1 MIFKICV
8 CECGHGHIRRDM
20 EFAEVEQERLDGA
33 AAVQPD
39 MEKKKKKKLNM
50 KPVVNYPRNKVS
62 EKSVGTFF
70 SQLNNKQ
77 GNSNSSKKSQ
87 KPSFEDDVASD
98 GDGDA
103 LPIPGL
109 KLSPLTLNLDLSTIT
124 LNYKGTSNKAKKLTS
139 AQTSSNK
146 DEDGWTTVSKG
157 SARREN
163 KLDDLATNTF
173 IENNSKDSLLSET
186 KLHHTTETDKVFH
199 SDDESYDMDVLQPS
213 EASTEVLSAV
223 NIRNEYSKK
232 VVEDDTENELSRSEL
247 EQMLEELVE
256 EKWVEELSKKK
267 ALDKVKYLVDHN
279 QDLSNALVTERNK
292 LQQSINFLQQSNMEL
307 REVAE
312 TREAALQKQLGEQ
325 QTALLDEVDARKV
338 CLEQIGYL
346 NNLYQGLQ
354 NDHARAVSVL
364 ESDRT
369 KLEKEMIEATEMV
382 KSHDKAVSQMVQL
395 ENKKMLSKVD
405 GMEAKVESFNNIV
418 NDLKKQ
424 MEEISV
430 NNFVSKENLVSEKK
444 LVRNLK
450 DQLEAER
457 TAHKNEVK
465 TILETVLAVLKSNTR
480 NGLSSTIFQQILRE
494 IEAHNNLEAADLT
507 NLVGKFY
514 EEKSD
519 QSEIAPPSSFC
530 TRQSVFSSTDKQFT
544 NKECPWLMEMLET
557 VRQEA
562 TQTQDRVEMLEALV
576 KNLQWKTM
584 LMERKLTISEEMDK
598 SDSKEKRLMGMKT
611 KIVDLVQDFSHF
623 EEMSSEMA
631 CEQDVVEHQIDTI
644 NYGVDQQVLDNKTL
658 REDLTRMEKKMEAFE
673 EEVKVDKSKRQ
684 SWSAC
689 MWL

>member
-20 EFAEVEQERLDGA
+20 EIAEVEQEPLDGA

-39 MEKKKKKKLNM
+39 MEKRKKKKSNM

-70 SQLNNKQ
+70 SQLNNNQ

-139 AQTSSNK
+139 AQTSSTK
-146 DEDGWTTVSKG
+146 DEDGWTTVCKG

-199 SDDESYDMDVLQPS
+199 SDDESYDLDVLQPF

-223 NIRNEYSKK
+223 IIRNEYSKK
-232 VVEDDTENELSRSEL
+232 VVEDHTENELSRSEL

-450 DQLEAER
+450 DQLEAGR

-507 NLVGKFY
+507 NLVGKFWR
-514 EEKSD
+514 KS
-519 QSEIAPPSSFC
+519 
-530 TRQSVFSSTDKQFT
+530 RT
-544 NKECPWLMEMLET
+544 N
-557 VRQEA
+557 Q
-562 TQTQDRVEMLEALV
+562 
-576 KNLQWKTM
+576 NL
-584 LMERKLTISEEMDK
+584 LL
-598 SDSKEKRLMGMKT
+598 RLAF
-611 KIVDLVQDFSHF
+611 VQDSQFF
-623 EEMSSEMA
+623 PA
-631 CEQDVVEHQIDTI
+631 QT
-644 NYGVDQQVLDNKTL
+644 NNLLTKNVLG
-658 REDLTRMEKKMEAFE
+658 
-673 EEVKVDKSKRQ
+673 
-684 SWSAC
+684 
-689 MWL
+689 

>member
-1 MIFKICV
+1 
-8 CECGHGHIRRDM
+8 
-20 EFAEVEQERLDGA
+20 
-33 AAVQPD
+33 
-39 MEKKKKKKLNM
+39 M

-186 KLHHTTETDKVFH
+186 KLHHTKETDKIFH

-312 TREAALQKQLGEQ
+312 AREATFQKQLGELQ
-325 QTALLDEVDARKV
+325 ATLLAEVGARKE
-338 CLEQIGYL
+338 CLEQNGYL
-346 NNLYQGLQ
+346 SCLYQGLQ
-354 NDHARAVSVL
+354 NDHARAVAVL
-364 ESDRT
+364 EDDRT
-369 KLEKEMIEATEMV
+369 KLKKEIIEATELI
-382 KSHDKAVSQMVQL
+382 KSHDIIAASQMV
-395 ENKKMLSKVD
+395 EMSTN
-405 GMEAKVESFNNIV
+405 
-418 NDLKKQ
+418 
-424 MEEISV
+424 
-430 NNFVSKENLVSEKK
+430 NLVYEESLISGKK
-444 LVRNLK
+444 IVRNLQ

-457 TAHKNEVK
+457 NDHKNELK
-465 TILETVLAVLKSNTR
+465 TILETVQDALKLKTR
-480 NGLSSTIFQQILRE
+480 NGFSSSIFQQILKK
-494 IEAHNNLEAADLT
+494 IEAGYNPEAADVT
-507 NLVGKFY
+507 NVVSKLY
-514 EEKSD
+514 DEKSD
-519 QSEIAPPSSFC
+519 NSEVTPLSSFC
-530 TRQSVFSSTDKQFT
+530 TSQSVVSTTDKQV
-544 NKECPWLMEMLET
+544 NNS
-557 VRQEA
+557 EA
-562 TQTQDRVEMLEALV
+562 SLLLGRVEMLEATV
-576 KNLQWKTM
+576 KTLQLKSM
-584 LMERKLTISEEMDK
+584 VMERKLTMSEEIDM
-598 SDSKEKRLMGMKT
+598 SGSKDERVMKE
-611 KIVDLVQDFSHF
+611 KIVDLVNEFNQF
-623 EEMSSEMA
+623 EEMSSEKA
-631 CEQDVVEHQIDTI
+631 CEQEMAE
-644 NYGVDQQVLDNKTL
+644 YQQVLDMKTL

-673 EEVKVDKSKRQ
+673 EKMKDDQSKRQ

-689 MWL
+689 RL